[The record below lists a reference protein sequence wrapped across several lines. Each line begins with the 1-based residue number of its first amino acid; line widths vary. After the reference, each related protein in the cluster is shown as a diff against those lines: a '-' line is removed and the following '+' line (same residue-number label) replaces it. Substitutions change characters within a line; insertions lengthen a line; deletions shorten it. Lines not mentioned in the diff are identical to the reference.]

1 MTWNPASYP
10 RSRGCIRLVH
20 AGRLARLVL
29 DNPAARNA
37 MSLGMMADL
46 IACVEALEAQPP
58 GVLLIQGADGHGF
71 CSGGDLRDVRAH
83 LLNPESARGMPVAM
97 GQAMTALASLPSV
110 VIAAVEGHALGG
122 GAELSQAADIVV
134 LAEDGCI
141 GFVQARLGV
150 SPGWGGAARV
160 IHRIGR
166 ARALRVMAGA
176 DRLYGLDAQA
186 VGLAD
191 EVVAP
196 GTAVGHAEELAERML
211 QAPDAVL
218 RGLVEI
224 ARAPHPGQTEAN
236 VFARLWA
243 ASEHREALSAVEGG
257 R

>member
-1 MTWNPASYP
+1 MWNPAAYP
-10 RSRGCIRLVH
+10 RSRGCIRLVRS
-20 AGRLARLVL
+20 GRLARLVL

-37 MSLGMMADL
+37 VSLGMMADL
-46 IACVEALEAQPP
+46 IGCVDALDAQPP
-58 GVLLIQGADGHGF
+58 GVLLIHGVDGSGF

-83 LLNPESARGMPVAM
+83 LMNPESAKGMPVAM
-97 GQAMTALASLPSV
+97 GQAVMSLASLPSV

-134 LAEDGCI
+134 LAEDACI

-160 IHRIGR
+160 MHRIGR

-176 DRLYGLDAQA
+176 DRFYGPDAQSI
-186 VGLAD
+186 GLAD
-191 EVVAP
+191 EVVVS
-196 GTAVGHAEELAERML
+196 GTAVGHAEELAQRML
-211 QAPDAVL
+211 QAPEAVL

-224 ARAPHPGQTEAN
+224 ARAPDPSRTEAD

-243 ASEHREALSAVEGG
+243 APDHREALSALETGG
-257 R
+257 